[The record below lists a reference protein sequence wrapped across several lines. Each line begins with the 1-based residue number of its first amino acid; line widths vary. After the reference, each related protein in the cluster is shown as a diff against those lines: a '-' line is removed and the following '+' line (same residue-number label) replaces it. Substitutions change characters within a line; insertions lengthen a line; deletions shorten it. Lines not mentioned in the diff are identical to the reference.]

1 MNELKEI
8 LDYNFTLEDLKK
20 HCRKL
25 GITPPS
31 RKLDVMN
38 AIIKFYSQPRWLE
51 EYYKSLSGYELE
63 YTNLLVQQNFHP
75 IEEEVEKLKEKY
87 NIKGTSV

>member
-38 AIIKFYSQPRWLE
+38 AIIEFYSQPR
-51 EYYKSLSGYELE
+51 
-63 YTNLLVQQNFHP
+63 
-75 IEEEVEKLKEKY
+75 
-87 NIKGTSV
+87 